1 MFGNLRLGPK
11 LMLSVL
17 LVAVVPLLLLV
28 VLSVNKSSDSMRK
41 QVFANLSAVA
51 EYKTQILESWMED
64 RVNDIHTVPLKPFY
78 MEAAKAMRGGDPAL
92 MEKFRQEVLYEFK
105 VNSRLHGD
113 YAELKL
119 VDLDGNHFASLMG
132 VDINVKEMPWFK
144 EALAQAAKTRKGE
157 KCQDLYVGPI
167 TFCKTVNM
175 PTIHMAHVIR
185 DRDTFEPLAI
195 YAVACNLDGLMKIM
209 GNSVGMG
216 QTGESFLVGADKQ
229 LLSNLVHEN
238 EPTIF
243 KKTIDTEGVREVFG
257 HRQIER
263 GPGKCENLEYLNHEG
278 KMVLAHNHYYPPLDI
293 AIMSEIEE
301 DEAFAAVASLKK
313 SSFAIT
319 VLAIVAIVGVALLI
333 ARGISRPIGNAV
345 AMLHDLEQGNLKTRL
360 RLNRGD
366 ELGQL
371 GRAMDGFVDDLE
383 DEILTAFQRLAEGD
397 FTFEA
402 RGLIKEPLAE
412 TNQALNRIMEQI
424 SQASHQI
431 AIGAGEV
438 AASSQSLSEGATTQ
452 ASSLEEITASMDE
465 MGTQTRQAAENASQ
479 ANRLAAQ
486 ARASAENGNMQMQ
499 RMIAAMADINA
510 SSQNISK
517 IIKTIDE
524 IAFQTNLLALNAAVE
539 AARAGQHGKGFAVV
553 AEEVRN
559 LAARSAKAA
568 SETSEL
574 IAGSVS
580 KAAGGAEIAD
590 CTAAALGEIVA
601 QISKVTELISDIS
614 DSSNEQAQGIAQV
627 NMGLRQIDS
636 VTQQNTALAEQSAS
650 ASEELSG
657 QSEDLRQMIRH
668 FKLRN
673 VLAASFGET
682 PRKQP
687 QRKSKPPKE
696 IAWS

>member
-1 MFGNLRLGPK
+1 
-11 LMLSVL
+11 
-17 LVAVVPLLLLV
+17 
-28 VLSVNKSSDSMRK
+28 
-41 QVFANLSAVA
+41 
-51 EYKTQILESWMED
+51 
-64 RVNDIHTVPLKPFY
+64 
-78 MEAAKAMRGGDPAL
+78 
-92 MEKFRQEVLYEFK
+92 
-105 VNSRLHGD
+105 
-113 YAELKL
+113 
-119 VDLDGNHFASLMG
+119 
-132 VDINVKEMPWFK
+132 
-144 EALAQAAKTRKGE
+144 
-157 KCQDLYVGPI
+157 
-167 TFCKTVNM
+167 
-175 PTIHMAHVIR
+175 
-185 DRDTFEPLAI
+185 
-195 YAVACNLDGLMKIM
+195 
-209 GNSVGMG
+209 
-216 QTGESFLVGADKQ
+216 
-229 LLSNLVHEN
+229 
-238 EPTIF
+238 
-243 KKTIDTEGVREVFG
+243 
-257 HRQIER
+257 
-263 GPGKCENLEYLNHEG
+263 
-278 KMVLAHNHYYPPLDI
+278 
-293 AIMSEIEE
+293 MSEIEE

-319 VLAIVAIVGVALLI
+319 ILAIAAIVGVALLI
-333 ARGISRPIGNAV
+333 ARGISRPICGAV
-345 AMLHDLEQGNLKTRL
+345 AMLHDLERGNLKTRL
-360 RLNRGD
+360 RLNRED

-371 GRAMDGFVDDLE
+371 GKAMDGFVDNLE
-383 DEILTAFQRLAEGD
+383 DEILTAFHKLAKGD

-402 RGLIKEPLAE
+402 KGLIKDPLAE
-412 TNQALNRIMEQI
+412 TNQALNQIMEQI
-424 SQASHQI
+424 TRASHQI
-431 AIGAGEV
+431 ATGAGEV

-452 ASSLEEITASMDE
+452 ASSLEEITASMVQ
-465 MGTQTRQAAENASQ
+465 MGVQTKLNAENSSQ
-479 ANRLAAQ
+479 ANILSSQ
-486 ARASAENGNMQMQ
+486 ARKSAESGNMQMQ